1 MLKIGITGGI
11 GSGKSIVSKILI
23 SMNYPVFNSDIEA
36 KKIIVQNPFVKEQL
50 ITSFGSEVYINDSVN
65 KVFLANIIFNDDKA
79 LEKINSI
86 IHPEV
91 RKAFKE
97 YSQSQSSK
105 LVFNEAA
112 ILFESDSYKDFD
124 RIILI
129 TSPEELRI
137 KRVMNRD
144 NVDREAVIS
153 RMEKQ
158 WKDEQKIPL
167 SDYQVTNDE
176 LVPLLKQVEAIIEDL
191 ERL

>member
-1 MLKIGITGGI
+1 
-11 GSGKSIVSKILI
+11 
-23 SMNYPVFNSDIEA
+23 MNYPVFNSDIEA